1 MKNFRVIKRFF
12 KNLSCDASNTMLKYV
27 PSFLCCVWK
36 SYLHT
41 SPHFFLYI
49 QVAPK
54 AVDDFHCKIYAIHPS
69 LTLSIQLLS
78 SWRISSNL
86 YLLLRANLQHWGES
100 RQKSL
105 SDKRGSRRTNCSSFL
120 TIITNSTIPY
130 KVVGYLAIFL
140 ITGIV

>member
-1 MKNFRVIKRFF
+1 MKNFRIIKPLLHT
-12 KNLSCDASNTMLKYV
+12 LSSDASNTMLKYV
-27 PSFLCCVWK
+27 PLFLCCVWK

-41 SPHFFLYI
+41 SPHFFLCT

-78 SWRISSNL
+78 NWRISSNL
-86 YLLLRANLQHWGES
+86 YLPLRANHQHWDEN
-100 RQKSL
+100 RQKAL
-105 SDKRGSRRTNCSSFL
+105 SDKRGPRRTNCSSCL

-130 KVVGYLAIFL
+130 KVVGYLAILL